1 MFGSPALETA
11 IGLALLFFVLSTLA
25 SAIVEGVSQLLR
37 KRARDLE
44 QTIGQMLSGSSTFDE
59 DAKKCLEMFKG
70 TVIYQSASMAAGRGR
85 PGWLPSAAGPAYLS
99 ARSFADAI
107 DELTGTAGKT
117 PVKGLS
123 RRLASLR
130 AEGEGLTLEA
140 KAAMENWYDE
150 TMGRLSGAYKRWVT
164 AVLFVVGL
172 VLAGAGNVSAFH
184 TAQTLWQQPAVRQA
198 ALNAAEQAA
207 AKSPSPDG
215 LIQENVRTVQDLA
228 GLGMPVGWEQG
239 THWSDLGWTS
249 SHLAG
254 WLVTALLLT
263 LGAPFWFDVLSR
275 LVSLRTT
282 GTKPA
287 LAADD
292 PAAAT
297 SLRASAISAAAPAAA
312 ASAAAGVA
320 AALERAAGD
329 GTRKDPSP
337 PVS

>member
-1 MFGSPALETA
+1 MFGSQALETA

-25 SAIVEGVSQLLR
+25 SAIAEGVSRLLR
-37 KRARDLE
+37 KRAKDLE

-70 TVIYQSASMAAGRGR
+70 TVIYHSASMAAGRGR
-85 PGWLPSAAGPAYLS
+85 PRWMRAAGPAYLS
-99 ARSFADAI
+99 ARSFADGI
-107 DELTGTAGKT
+107 DELTEKATKT
-117 PVKGLS
+117 PVKGLN
-123 RRLASLR
+123 RRLASLK

-172 VLAGAGNVSAFH
+172 VIALAGNVSAFH

-207 AKSPSPDG
+207 AKSTSPDG
-215 LIQENVRTVQDLA
+215 LVQDNVRTVQDLA
-228 GLGMPVGWEQG
+228 GLGMPLGWEQG
-239 THWSDLGWTS
+239 ADWGSLAWTS

-275 LVSLRTT
+275 LVSLRST
-282 GTKPA
+282 GAKPV
-287 LAADD
+287 LAGQD

-297 SLRASAISAAAPAAA
+297 SLRASAAPAAA
-312 ASAAAGVA
+312 AAGVA
-320 AALERAAGD
+320 VALERAAAED
-329 GTRKDPSP
+329 KGTP
-337 PVS
+337 PEG